1 MYSTVRLTR
10 DEFLEEVD
18 FLLSQGVSPIMICEQ
33 LGMAY
38 EAAEQR
44 LRRYDR
50 ADIASLFDIKPH
62 YGDLRLKTRFT
73 N

>member
-1 MYSTVRLTR
+1 MYSAVRLTR

-62 YGDLRLKTRFT
+62 HGDLRLKTRFT

>member
-1 MYSTVRLTR
+1 MSKPARLTR

-18 FLLSQGVSPIMICEQ
+18 FLLFQGVSPIMICEQ
-33 LGMAY
+33 LGFAY

-62 YGDLRLKTRFT
+62 HGDLRLKTRFST
-73 N
+73 